1 MESSTKGSL
10 TMDLQGNIVSSEGA
24 LAESKIGSTIL
35 RMLEETNNLLTNESK
50 SAFKRITVS
59 FKNYEYLVTLDK
71 MRIYVYLRDRE
82 ASESE

>member
-1 MESSTKGSL
+1 MNPNHLSKGLQVDMFSISL
-10 TMDLQGNIVSSEGA
+10 PY
-24 LAESKIGSTIL
+24 
-35 RMLEETNNLLTNESK
+35 K
-50 SAFKRITVS
+50 SQVS